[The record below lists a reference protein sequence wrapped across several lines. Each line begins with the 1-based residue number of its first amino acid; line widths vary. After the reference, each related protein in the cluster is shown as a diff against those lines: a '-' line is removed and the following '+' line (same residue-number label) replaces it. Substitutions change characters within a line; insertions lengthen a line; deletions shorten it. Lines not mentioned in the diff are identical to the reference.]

1 MVFLATARR
10 RYEGGMPRRLL
21 ATALIGLTAMLA
33 AQTPAAAENLMS
45 GGVERGYEIFR
56 SNSATGPRPTVIL
69 LHGGA
74 STAAEMRRYTGFDVV
89 AEAAGIVAVYPQGI
103 ANDWNDPGAGS
114 FLIDLADHLIARG
127 IADRRRIYIAGLSN
141 GGIKALQMA
150 CAHADRIAGIAVVA
164 ASLPVGYDCRPARSL
179 PMIFINGTAD
189 RHVPYD
195 GDPASTVPVVE
206 SIELFAR
213 RAGCRTR
220 HSRIL
225 PAPTPPDGTRAMLYD
240 YGGCAPGSALESVV
254 IEGGTHGWPGA
265 RRDIAPASIQS
276 PASRAID
283 ANAQIWRFFA
293 RQPPLP

>member
-1 MVFLATARR
+1 MARR
-10 RYEGGMPRRLL
+10 RYEGGVPRLL
-21 ATALIGLTAMLA
+21 LAATLLGFAAMLA
-33 AQTPAAAENLMS
+33 AAGSAMADSVVT
-45 GGVERGYEIFR
+45 GGIERAYEIFR
-56 SNSATGPRPTVIL
+56 PNGTAGPRPAVIL

-74 STAAEMRRYTGFDVV
+74 STAAEMRGYTGFDVL

-103 ANDWNDPGAGS
+103 GNDWNDPGDGL

-127 IADRRRIYIAGLSN
+127 IADRRRIYVAGLSN
-141 GGIKALQMA
+141 GGIMALQMA
-150 CAHADRIAGIAVVA
+150 CAHAGRIAGIAVVA
-164 ASLPVGYDCRPARSL
+164 ASLLVGYDCRPERSL
-179 PMIFINGTAD
+179 PVIFINGTAD

-195 GDPASTVPVVE
+195 GDPASTVPVME

-240 YGGCAPGSALESVV
+240 YGDCAPGSALESVV
-254 IEGGTHGWPGA
+254 VEGGTHGWPGA

>member
-1 MVFLATARR
+1 ML
-10 RYEGGMPRRLL
+10 RRLL
-21 ATALIGLTAMLA
+21 AATLIGLAAMLA
-33 AQTPAAAENLMS
+33 ARTPASADNFAS
-45 GGVERGYEIFR
+45 GGVQRSYEIFR
-56 SNSATGPRPTVIL
+56 SNSAAGPRPTVIL

-74 STAAEMRRYTGFDVV
+74 STAAEMRRYTGFDLL

-103 ANDWNDPGAGS
+103 ADDWNDPSDGL
-114 FLIDLADHLIARG
+114 FLIDLADHLIASG
-127 IADRRRIYIAGLSN
+127 IADRRRIYVAGLSN
-141 GGIKALQMA
+141 GGIMALQMA

-179 PMIFINGTAD
+179 PVIFINGTAD

-195 GDPASTVPVVE
+195 GDPASTVPVME

>member
-1 MVFLATARR
+1 MLH
-10 RYEGGMPRRLL
+10 RLL
-21 ATALIGLTAMLA
+21 AAILLGLAAMLA
-33 AQTPAAAENLMS
+33 ASAPGLADNFVS
-45 GGVERGYEIFR
+45 GGVRRDYEIFQP
-56 SNSATGPRPTVIL
+56 NSASGPRPTVVL

-74 STAAEMRRYTGFDVV
+74 SNATEMRRYTGFDIL

-127 IADRRRIYIAGLSN
+127 IADRRRIYVAGLSN
-141 GGIKALQMA
+141 GGIMALQMA
-150 CAHADRIAGIAVVA
+150 CAHAGRIAGIAVVA
-164 ASLPVGYDCRPARSL
+164 ASLPVGYDCRPERSL
-179 PMIFINGTAD
+179 PVIFINGTAD

-195 GDPASTVPVVE
+195 GDPASTVPVLE
-206 SIELFAR
+206 TIELFAR

-265 RRDIAPASIQS
+265 RRDMAPASIQS

-293 RQPPLP
+293 RQPRLP

>member
-1 MVFLATARR
+1 
-10 RYEGGMPRRLL
+10 MPRRLL
-21 ATALIGLTAMLA
+21 ATILFGLAAMLA
-33 AQTPAAAENLMS
+33 GRAPALADNFVS
-45 GGVERGYEIFR
+45 GGIERGYEIFR
-56 SNSATGPRPTVIL
+56 PNSTAGPRPTVIL

-74 STAAEMRRYTGFDVV
+74 STAAEMRRYTGFDLL
-89 AEAAGIVAVYPQGI
+89 AETAGIVAVYPQGI
-103 ANDWNDPGAGS
+103 ADDWNDPSDGL
-114 FLIDLADHLIARG
+114 FLIDLADHLIANG
-127 IADRRRIYIAGLSN
+127 IADRRRIYVAGLSN
-141 GGIKALQMA
+141 GGIMALQMA

-179 PMIFINGTAD
+179 PVIFINGTAD

-195 GDPASTVPVVE
+195 GDPASTVPVME

-213 RAGCRTR
+213 RAGCHTR

-240 YGGCAPGSALESVV
+240 YGGCAPGGALESVV

-276 PASRAID
+276 PASRAVD

>member
-1 MVFLATARR
+1 MLR
-10 RYEGGMPRRLL
+10 PLL
-21 ATALIGLTAMLA
+21 AATLIGFAAMLA
-33 AQTPAAAENLMS
+33 TSAPATAESFVS

-56 SNSATGPRPTVIL
+56 SNSAAGPRPTVIL

-74 STAAEMRRYTGFDVV
+74 STAAEMRRYTGFDIL

-103 ANDWNDPGAGS
+103 ANDWNDPSDGL
-114 FLIDLADHLIARG
+114 FLIDLADHLIASG
-127 IADRRRIYIAGLSN
+127 IADRRRIYVAGLSN
-141 GGIKALQMA
+141 GGIMALQMA

-164 ASLPVGYDCRPARSL
+164 ASLPVGYDCQPARSL
-179 PMIFINGTAD
+179 PVIFINGTAD

-195 GDPASTVPVVE
+195 GDPASTVPVME
-206 SIELFAR
+206 SIDLFAR

-283 ANAQIWRFFA
+283 ANVQIWRFFA

>member
-1 MVFLATARR
+1 ML
-10 RYEGGMPRRLL
+10 RRLL
-21 ATALIGLTAMLA
+21 AATLIGLAAMLA
-33 AQTPAAAENLMS
+33 GRAPALADNFVS
-45 GGVERGYEIFR
+45 GGIERGYEIFR
-56 SNSATGPRPTVIL
+56 PNSTAGPRPTVIL

-74 STAAEMRRYTGFDVV
+74 STAAEMRRYTGFDLL

-103 ANDWNDPGAGS
+103 ADDWNDPSDGL
-114 FLIDLADHLIARG
+114 FLIDLADHLIANG
-127 IADRRRIYIAGLSN
+127 IADRRRIYVAGLSN
-141 GGIKALQMA
+141 GGIMALQMA

-179 PMIFINGTAD
+179 PVIFINGTAD

-195 GDPASTVPVVE
+195 GDPASTVPVME

-213 RAGCRTR
+213 RAGCRTL

-240 YGGCAPGSALESVV
+240 YGGCAPGGALESVV

-265 RRDIAPASIQS
+265 RRDMAPASIQS